1 VTTIP
6 FAAMFCNK
14 NLAMDR
20 NSIIGI
26 SLIFILF
33 FVWQYLT
40 QPSPEEVEAR
50 QRQQDSIQQVEAQRT
65 DSLAALETAAETSSS
80 PEATNE
86 VAEPDS
92 LRNQR
97 LAGAFGP
104 FAAAAAGTEKT
115 SVLENEKVRITFS
128 NKGGRI
134 TEVFLKEFHKIV
146 KDSARN
152 DVEVPLVLLAD
163 DNNEFNYF
171 LPIASLPTGGVN
183 SAELYFEPT
192 ISGNEITF
200 RASAGGDRYFEQR
213 YVLDPNSY
221 HMEYHIRMAGLN
233 NVLAATVDEIKL
245 EWVNY
250 LDKIE
255 KNDRVERTYATT
267 YYKIDDERTRN
278 LKKNGNSE
286 RSTEGKPVKWVSNS
300 NQFFNSTLMADETFG
315 SAEMAIVNLDEEAS
329 DLKRLTTNIS
339 IPYAR
344 NSDEAFDMTLYIGP
358 NKFERL
364 RAFGNDVQDIV
375 PFGWS
380 IFGTIN
386 RWVIR
391 PLFGFLSNIFGSKGL
406 VILVLTLLVK
416 LALYP
421 LTYRMLYSQ
430 SKMSALKPE
439 MEKVRAKHKDDQQQ
453 AQVETMKLYREFGV
467 NPLGSCL
474 PLVLQM
480 PIWFALYRFFPASI
494 EFRQEGFWWANDL
507 SSYDEFIQLPF
518 TIPLGIGSHISLF
531 TVLWAITTLI
541 YTYYNS
547 RHMDMS
553 ANPAMKYM
561 QYIMPL
567 FFLGFF
573 NSYASGLTAYLLFSN
588 LTNIFQ
594 TLVTKNY
601 IIDQDKIK
609 REMDE
614 YRKKPKKKSNFR
626 KRLENAMEEQR
637 KIQEQQQKKKNQ
649 KKK

>member
-1 VTTIP
+1 
-6 FAAMFCNK
+6 MFCNK
-14 NLAMDR
+14 NLVMDR

-50 QRQQDSIQQVEAQRT
+50 KRQQDSIQRIEAQKMDT
-65 DSLAALETAAETSSS
+65 LATMETAAAESNTVEE
-80 PEATNE
+80 PAE

-92 LRNQR
+92 VRNQR

-104 FAAAAAGTEKT
+104 FAPAAAGTEQIST
-115 SVLENEKVRITFS
+115 LENEKVRITFS

-146 KDSARN
+146 KDTARN

-163 DNNEFNYF
+163 EKNEFNYF
-171 LPIASLPTGGVN
+171 LPIATLPTGGVN
-183 SAELYFEPT
+183 SADLYFEPS
-192 ISGNEITF
+192 ILGNEITF
-200 RASAGGDRYFEQR
+200 RASAGNGRFFEQR

-221 HMEYHIRMAGLN
+221 HMEYHIRMNGLN
-233 NVLAATVDEIKL
+233 NVLAATVDALQL

-267 YYKIDDERTRN
+267 YYKKVDERTRN
-278 LKKNGNSE
+278 LKKNGNAE
-286 RSTEGKPVKWVSNS
+286 RDTEGEPVKWISNS
-300 NQFFNSTLMADETFG
+300 NQFFNSTLMADEAFT

-329 DLKRLTTNIS
+329 DLKRLTTSIS

-344 NSDEAFDMTLYIGP
+344 NNDESFDMTLYVGP

-439 MEKVRAKHKDDQQQ
+439 MEKVRAKHKEDQQQ

-561 QYIMPL
+561 QYLMPL

-626 KRLENAMEEQR
+626 KRLEDAMEEQR
-637 KIQEQQQKKKNQ
+637 KIQDQQKKKKNQ
-649 KKK
+649 TKKK

>member
-1 VTTIP
+1 
-6 FAAMFCNK
+6 
-14 NLAMDR
+14 MDR
-20 NSIIGI
+20 NSLIGI

-33 FVWQYLT
+33 FLWQYLT
-40 QPSPEEVEAR
+40 QPTADERAEQKR
-50 QRQQDSIQQVEAQRT
+50 LQ
-65 DSLAALETAAETSSS
+65 DSLAQAEQLAAREI
-80 PEATNE
+80 PNEEATANAANP
-86 VAEPDS
+86 VVPVSPDTTPILPDS
-92 LRNQR
+92 VINNQ
-97 LAGAFGP
+97 LQAAFGP
-104 FAAAAAGTEKT
+104 FAPAATGEPQEV
-115 SVLENEKVRITFS
+115 VLENDFVRITFS

-134 TEVFLKEFHKIV
+134 TSVLLKQHYKII

-152 DVEVPLVLLAD
+152 DVQVPLELLAD
-163 DNNEFNYF
+163 EKNTFNFF

-183 SAELYFEPT
+183 TSDLYFAPQV
-192 ISGNEITF
+192 SGNELIF
-200 RASAGGDRYFEQR
+200 RAPAGEGQFFEQR
-213 YVLDPNSY
+213 YVLDPESY
-221 HMEYHIRMAGLN
+221 HMEYHLRFKGLN
-233 NVLAATVDEIKL
+233 GVLAATADAVNL

-255 KNDRVERTYATT
+255 KNDRVERTYATI
-267 YYKIDDERTRN
+267 YYKKPDDRTRK
-278 LKKNGNSE
+278 LSRTGNAEKDISGE
-286 RSTEGKPVKWVSNS
+286 PLEWISNS
-300 NQFFNSTLMADETFG
+300 NQFFNSTLLAETTFSGADFE
-315 SAEMAIVNLDEEAS
+315 SINLDEEDP
-329 DLKRLTTNIS
+329 DLKRLTTHLE
-339 IPYAR
+339 IPYQRSA
-344 NSDEAFDMTLYIGP
+344 DETFDMVFYIGP

-364 RAFGNDVQDIV
+364 RGFGHDLQDIV

-380 IFGTIN
+380 IFGTVN

-391 PLFGFLSNIFGSKGL
+391 PLFGFLSNIFGSKGI

-453 AQVETMKLYREFGV
+453 AQMETMKLYREFGV

-494 EFRQEGFWWANDL
+494 EFRQEGFLWANDL
-507 SSYDEFIQLPF
+507 SSYDEFFQLPF

-531 TVLWAITTLI
+531 TVLWAVTTLI

-588 LTNIFQ
+588 LTNIAQ
-594 TLVTKNY
+594 TLITKNY

-609 REMDE
+609 REME
-614 YRKKPKKKSNFR
+614 AYRKKPKKKSNFR
-626 KRLENAMEEQR
+626 KRLEEAMDEQR
-637 KIQEQQQKKKNQ
+637 KIQEQQKKK
-649 KKK
+649 KKRKT

>member
-1 VTTIP
+1 
-6 FAAMFCNK
+6 
-14 NLAMDR
+14 MDR

-50 QRQQDSIQQVEAQRT
+50 QRQQDSIQQIEAQKT
-65 DSLAALETAAETSSS
+65 DTLASMETASAESNTVEE
-80 PEATNE
+80 PEE

-92 LRNQR
+92 VRNQR
-97 LAGAFGP
+97 LTGAFGP
-104 FAAAAAGTEKT
+104 FAPAAAGTEQIST
-115 SVLENEKVRITFS
+115 LENEKVRITFS

-146 KDSARN
+146 KDTARN

-163 DNNEFNYF
+163 EKNEFNYF
-171 LPIASLPTGGVN
+171 LPIATLPTGGVN
-183 SAELYFEPT
+183 SADLYFEPS

-200 RASAGGDRYFEQR
+200 RASAGDGRFFEQR

-221 HMEYHIRMAGLN
+221 HMEYHIRMNGLN
-233 NVLAATVDEIKL
+233 NVLAATVDALQL

-267 YYKIDDERTRN
+267 YYKKVDERTRN
-278 LKKNGNSE
+278 LKKNGNAE
-286 RSTEGKPVKWVSNS
+286 RDTEGEPVKWISNS
-300 NQFFNSTLMADETFG
+300 NQFFNSTLMADEAFA

-344 NSDEAFDMTLYIGP
+344 NNDESFDMTLYVGP

-439 MEKVRAKHKDDQQQ
+439 MEKVRAKHKEDQQQ

-561 QYIMPL
+561 QYLMPL

-626 KRLENAMEEQR
+626 KRLEDAMEEQR
-637 KIQEQQQKKKNQ
+637 KIQDQQKKKKNQ
-649 KKK
+649 TKKK

>member
-1 VTTIP
+1 
-6 FAAMFCNK
+6 
-14 NLAMDR
+14 MDR

-33 FVWQYLT
+33 FVWQYLA

-50 QRQQDSIQQVEAQRT
+50 KRAQDSIQQIEAQQA
-65 DSLAALETAAETSSS
+65 DSLATTDPVARESNTVAE
-80 PEATNE
+80 PAE

-92 LRNQR
+92 VRSQR

-104 FAAAAAGTEKT
+104 FTPAAVGTEQIST
-115 SVLENEKVRITFS
+115 LENEKVRVTFS

-146 KDSARN
+146 KDTARN
-152 DVEVPLVLLAD
+152 DVKVPLVLLAD
-163 DNNEFNYF
+163 EKNDFNYF
-171 LPIASLPTGGVN
+171 LPIATLPTGGVN
-183 SAELYFEPT
+183 SADLYFEPD

-200 RASAGGDRYFEQR
+200 RASAGNGRFFEQR

-221 HMEYHIRMAGLN
+221 HMEYHIRMNGLN
-233 NVLAATVDEIKL
+233 NVLAATVDALQL

-255 KNDRVERTYATT
+255 KNDRVERTYATIF
-267 YYKIDDERTRN
+267 YKKVEERTRN
-278 LKKNGNSE
+278 LKKNGNAE
-286 RSTEGKPVKWVSNS
+286 RDTEGEPVKWISNS
-300 NQFFNSTLMADETFG
+300 NQFFNSTLMADEAFA
-315 SAEMAIVNLDEEAS
+315 SAEMAIANLDDEAS
-329 DLKRLTTNIS
+329 NLKRLTTNIS

-344 NSDEAFDMTLYIGP
+344 SNDESFDMTLYVGP

-391 PLFGFLSNIFGSKGL
+391 PLFGFLSNFFGSKGL

-416 LALYP
+416 LALFP

-439 MEKVRAKHKDDQQQ
+439 MEKVRAKHKEDQQQ

-474 PLVLQM
+474 PLILQM

-507 SSYDEFIQLPF
+507 SSYDEFIQLAF

-531 TVLWAITTLI
+531 TVLWAVTTLI

-547 RHMDMS
+547 RHMDMN

-561 QYIMPL
+561 QYLMPL

-626 KRLENAMEEQR
+626 KRLEDAMEEQR
-637 KIQEQQQKKKNQ
+637 KIQDQQKKKKKQ
-649 KKK
+649 TKKK

>member
-1 VTTIP
+1 
-6 FAAMFCNK
+6 
-14 NLAMDR
+14 MDR
-20 NSIIGI
+20 NSLIGI

-33 FVWQYLT
+33 FLWQYLT
-40 QPSPEEVEAR
+40 QPTAEERAEQKR
-50 QRQQDSIQQVEAQRT
+50 LQ
-65 DSLAALETAAETSSS
+65 DSLAQAEQLAAREIPDEAATANAADSVV
-80 PEATNE
+80 P
-86 VAEPDS
+86 VAPDTTPILPDS
-92 LRNQR
+92 VINNQ
-97 LAGAFGP
+97 LQAAFGP
-104 FAAAAAGTEKT
+104 FAPAATGKPQEV
-115 SVLENEKVRITFS
+115 VLENDFVRITFS

-134 TEVFLKEFHKIV
+134 TSVLLKQHYKIV

-152 DVEVPLVLLAD
+152 DVQVPLQLLAD
-163 DNNEFNYF
+163 EKNTFNFF

-183 SAELYFEPT
+183 TSDLYFSPQV
-192 ISGNEITF
+192 SGNELIF
-200 RASAGGDRYFEQR
+200 RAPAGDGQFFEQR
-213 YVLDPNSY
+213 YVLDPESY
-221 HMEYHIRMAGLN
+221 HMEYHLRFRGLN
-233 NVLAATVDEIKL
+233 GVLAATADAVNL

-255 KNDRVERTYATT
+255 KNDRVERTYATI
-267 YYKIDDERTRN
+267 YYKKPDDRTRKLSRTGN
-278 LKKNGNSE
+278 AEKDISGEPLK
-286 RSTEGKPVKWVSNS
+286 WISNS
-300 NQFFNSTLMADETFG
+300 NQFFNSTLLAETTFSGADFE
-315 SAEMAIVNLDEEAS
+315 SINLDEEDP
-329 DLKRLTTNIS
+329 DLKRLTTHLE
-339 IPYAR
+339 IPYQRSA
-344 NSDEAFDMTLYIGP
+344 DETFDMVFYIGP

-364 RAFGNDVQDIV
+364 RGFGHDLQDIV

-380 IFGTIN
+380 IFGTVN

-391 PLFGFLSNIFGSKGL
+391 PLFGFLSNIFGSKGI

-453 AQVETMKLYREFGV
+453 AQMETMKLYREFGV

-494 EFRQEGFWWANDL
+494 EFRQEGFLWANDL
-507 SSYDEFIQLPF
+507 SSYDEFFQLPF

-531 TVLWAITTLI
+531 TVLWAVTTLI

-588 LTNIFQ
+588 LTNIAQ
-594 TLVTKNY
+594 TLITKNY

-609 REMDE
+609 REME
-614 YRKKPKKKSNFR
+614 AYRKKPKKKSNFR
-626 KRLENAMEEQR
+626 KRLEEAMDEQR
-637 KIQEQQQKKKNQ
+637 KIQEQQKKK
-649 KKK
+649 KKRKT

>member
-1 VTTIP
+1 
-6 FAAMFCNK
+6 MFCNK
-14 NLAMDR
+14 NLVMDR

-50 QRQQDSIQQVEAQRT
+50 KRQQDSIQQIEAQKT
-65 DSLAALETAAETSSS
+65 DTLATMETAAQESNTVEE
-80 PEATNE
+80 PAE

-92 LRNQR
+92 VRNQR

-104 FAAAAAGTEKT
+104 FAPAAAGTEKIST
-115 SVLENEKVRITFS
+115 LENEKVRITFS

-146 KDSARN
+146 KDTARN

-163 DNNEFNYF
+163 EKNEFNYF
-171 LPIASLPTGGVN
+171 LPIATLPTGGVN
-183 SAELYFEPT
+183 SADLYFEPS

-200 RASAGGDRYFEQR
+200 RANAGNGRFFEQR

-221 HMEYHIRMAGLN
+221 HMEYHIRMNGLN
-233 NVLAATVDEIKL
+233 NVLAATVDALQL

-267 YYKIDDERTRN
+267 YYKKVDERTRN
-278 LKKNGNSE
+278 LKKNGNAE
-286 RSTEGKPVKWVSNS
+286 RDTEGEPVKWISNS
-300 NQFFNSTLMADETFG
+300 NQFFNSTLMANEAFA

-344 NSDEAFDMTLYIGP
+344 NNDESFDMTLYVGP

-416 LALYP
+416 MALYP

-474 PLVLQM
+474 PLILQM

-561 QYIMPL
+561 QYLMPL

-626 KRLENAMEEQR
+626 KRLEDAMEEQR
-637 KIQEQQQKKKNQ
+637 KIQDQQKKKKNQ
-649 KKK
+649 AKKK

>member
-1 VTTIP
+1 
-6 FAAMFCNK
+6 
-14 NLAMDR
+14 MDR

-26 SLIFILF
+26 GLIFVLF
-33 FVWQYLT
+33 FTWQYLT
-40 QPSPEEVEAR
+40 QPSPEEVEAQKRR
-50 QRQQDSIQQVEAQRT
+50 Q
-65 DSLAALETAAETSSS
+65 DSLAQIEAVQQEQQLADNAAADVPATTTET
-80 PEATNE
+80 
-86 VAEPDS
+86 
-92 LRNQR
+92 
-97 LAGAFGP
+97 
-104 FAAAAAGTEKT
+104 AAAAGDAGVSLPDSVRSGQLRAAYGPFAPAASGTEEKT
-115 SVLENEKVRITFS
+115 VLENEYVKITFS
-128 NKGGRI
+128 NKGGKI
-134 TEVFLKEFHKIV
+134 TEALIKQHYKIV

-152 DVEVPLVLLAD
+152 DVQVPLYLLKD
-163 DNNEFNYF
+163 EKNKFNYF

-183 SAELYFEPT
+183 SSELYFEPT
-192 ISGNEITF
+192 LNDNELIF
-200 RASAGGDRYFEQR
+200 RAPAGEGRFFEQR
-213 YVLDPNSY
+213 YVLDPDSY
-221 HMEYHIRMAGLN
+221 HMEYHLRFKGLN
-233 NVLAATVDEIKL
+233 SILAATVDAIDL

-250 LDKIE
+250 LDKVE
-255 KNDRVERTYATT
+255 KNSRVERTYATT
-267 YYKIDDERTRN
+267 YYKKVDDRARQLKRTGDAEKMIDDEP
-278 LKKNGNSE
+278 L
-286 RSTEGKPVKWVSNS
+286 KWVSNS
-300 NQFFNSTLMADETFG
+300 NQFFNSTLLAEKTFKSADLTVTNMG
-315 SAEMAIVNLDEEAS
+315 DESS
-329 DLKRLTTNIS
+329 DLKRLTSEIA
-339 IPYAR
+339 IPYDRSA
-344 NSDEAFDMTLYIGP
+344 DETFDIVFYIGP
-358 NKFERL
+358 NKFELL
-364 RAFGNDVQDIV
+364 RGFGYDLQDIV

-380 IFGTIN
+380 IFGTVN
-386 RWVIR
+386 RWIIR
-391 PLFGFLSNIFGSKGL
+391 PVFGFLSNIFGSKGI

-453 AQVETMKLYREFGV
+453 AQMETMKLYREFGV

-507 SSYDEFIQLPF
+507 SSYDEFFQLPF
-518 TIPLGIGSHISLF
+518 TVPLGIGAHISLF

-588 LTNIFQ
+588 LTNIAQ
-594 TLVTKNY
+594 TLITKNY

-609 REMDE
+609 REME
-614 YRKKPKKKSNFR
+614 AYRKKPKKKKSGFR
-626 KRLENAMEEQR
+626 KRLEEAVEEQR
-637 KIQEQQQKKKNQ
+637 RIQEQQKKNKKK
-649 KKK
+649 

>member
-1 VTTIP
+1 
-6 FAAMFCNK
+6 MFCNK
-14 NLAMDR
+14 NLVMDR

-50 QRQQDSIQQVEAQRT
+50 KRQQDSIQQIEAQKT
-65 DSLAALETAAETSSS
+65 DTLATMETAAQESNTVEE
-80 PEATNE
+80 PAE

-92 LRNQR
+92 VRNQR

-104 FAAAAAGTEKT
+104 FAPAAAGTEKIST
-115 SVLENEKVRITFS
+115 LENEKVRITFS

-146 KDSARN
+146 KDTARN

-163 DNNEFNYF
+163 EKNEFNYF
-171 LPIASLPTGGVN
+171 LPIATLPTGGVN
-183 SAELYFEPT
+183 SADLYFEPS

-200 RASAGGDRYFEQR
+200 RASAGNGRFFEQR

-221 HMEYHIRMAGLN
+221 HMEYHMRMNGLN
-233 NVLAATVDEIKL
+233 NVLAATVDALQL

-267 YYKIDDERTRN
+267 YYKILDQRTRN
-278 LKKNGNSE
+278 LKKNGNAE
-286 RSTEGKPVKWVSNS
+286 RDTEGEPVKWISNS
-300 NQFFNSTLMADETFG
+300 NQFFNSTLMADEAFA

-329 DLKRLTTNIS
+329 DLKRLTTSIS

-344 NSDEAFDMTLYIGP
+344 NNDESFDMTLYVGP

-439 MEKVRAKHKDDQQQ
+439 MEKVRAKHKEDQQQ

-561 QYIMPL
+561 QYLMPL

-588 LTNIFQ
+588 VTNIFQ

-626 KRLENAMEEQR
+626 KRLEDAMEEQR
-637 KIQEQQQKKKNQ
+637 KIQDQQKKKKNQ
-649 KKK
+649 TKKK